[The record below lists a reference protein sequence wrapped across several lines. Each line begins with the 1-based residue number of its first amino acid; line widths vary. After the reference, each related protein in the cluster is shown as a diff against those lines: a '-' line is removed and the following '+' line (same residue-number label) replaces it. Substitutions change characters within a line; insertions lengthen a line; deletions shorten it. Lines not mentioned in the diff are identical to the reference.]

1 MGGDGGV
8 AVTVAAVI
16 DFMRDYPSIEVQL
29 FVSEGA
35 LGGYL
40 NTPALR
46 SVADRMSSV
55 ICGPQVENDD
65 KPSVAVRSKI
75 QSSMAQ
81 AIAAVASGDAD
92 ACVSAGNTGALM
104 ALGMKLLKT
113 IPGVSRPAICGSV
126 PTLKGTSLVLDLGA
140 NMDCSAVQ
148 LHQFAHLGSCNAQ
161 RLNGVEKPRVK
172 LLNVGSEVNKGP
184 QFIQDAAQLLSR
196 DEGLN
201 YCGYIE
207 ADQLFV
213 GDADVIVCD
222 GMSGNVALKASEGAA
237 ALIGDVYRAEIQR
250 NWLSRLSAALAVR
263 SDAGVS
269 ERVNPARY
277 NGACLLGLRGVVIKS
292 HGSATRDAF
301 YQALNIARHAKSQS
315 LPLDLE
321 SLITL

>member
-1 MGGDGGV
+1 MGGDAGV
-8 AVTVAAVI
+8 AVTVTAVGDI
-16 DFMRDYPSIEVQL
+16 LRDHPGIEVQL
-29 FVSEGA
+29 FASEGA
-35 LGGYL
+35 LDGYL

-46 SVADRMSSV
+46 SVADRVSLV
-55 ICGPQVENDD
+55 VCGPQVENDD
-65 KPSVAVRSKI
+65 KPSVAVRSKN
-75 QSSMAQ
+75 QSSMAR

-92 ACVSAGNTGALM
+92 CCVSAGNTGALM
-104 ALGMKLLKT
+104 ALGMQLLKT
-113 IPGVSRPAICGSV
+113 VPGVSRPAICGSI
-126 PTLKGTSLVLDLGA
+126 PTLNGTALVLDLGA
-140 NMDCSAVQ
+140 NVDCSAAQ

-161 RLNGVEKPRVK
+161 HINGVENPRVK
-172 LLNVGSEVNKGP
+172 LLNVGCEVNKGP

-207 ADQLFV
+207 ADQIFV

-222 GMSGNVALKASEGAA
+222 GMSGNIALKASEGAA
-237 ALIGDVYRAEIQR
+237 ALIGDVHRAEIQR
-250 NWLSRLSAALAVR
+250 NWLSRLSAALTMR
-263 SDAGVS
+263 SAAGVS

-301 YQALNIARHAKSQS
+301 YEALNIARHAKSQS

-321 SLITL
+321 SLITI

>member
-1 MGGDGGV
+1 MGGDAGV
-8 AVTVAAVI
+8 AVTVTAVGDI
-16 DFMRDYPSIEVQL
+16 LRDHPGIEVQL
-29 FVSEGA
+29 FASEGA
-35 LGGYL
+35 LDGYL

-46 SVADRMSSV
+46 SVADRVSLV
-55 ICGPQVENDD
+55 VCGPQVENDD
-65 KPSVAVRSKI
+65 KPSVAVRSKN
-75 QSSMAQ
+75 QSSMAR

-92 ACVSAGNTGALM
+92 CCVSAGNTGALM
-104 ALGMKLLKT
+104 AFGMQLLKT
-113 IPGVSRPAICGSV
+113 VPGVSRPAICGSI
-126 PTLKGTSLVLDLGA
+126 PTLNGTALVLDLGA
-140 NMDCSAVQ
+140 NVDCSAAQ

-161 RLNGVEKPRVK
+161 HINGVENPRVK
-172 LLNVGSEVNKGP
+172 LLNVGCEVNKGP

-207 ADQLFV
+207 ADQIFV

-222 GMSGNVALKASEGAA
+222 GMSGNIALKASEGAA
-237 ALIGDVYRAEIQR
+237 ALIGDVHRAEIQR
-250 NWLSRLSAALAVR
+250 NWLSRLSAALTMR
-263 SDAGVS
+263 SAAGVS

-301 YQALNIARHAKSQS
+301 YEALNIARHAKSQS

-321 SLITL
+321 SLITI